1 MTVCAYCHREIEKV
15 GSGHWAH
22 VYRTAGTEEVSHL
35 NRCQSPDVPYGQDA
49 TPEKEKEQQ

>member
-15 GSGHWAH
+15 GSGHWSH
-22 VYRTAGTEEVSHL
+22 VYRTANRVEVSHL

-49 TPEKEKEQQ
+49 TPEKEQQ